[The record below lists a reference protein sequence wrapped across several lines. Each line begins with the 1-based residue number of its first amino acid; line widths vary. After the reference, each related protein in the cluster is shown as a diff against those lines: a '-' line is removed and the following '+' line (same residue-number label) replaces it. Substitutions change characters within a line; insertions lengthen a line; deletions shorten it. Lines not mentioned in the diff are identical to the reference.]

1 MAGNVRHV
9 LQPPRRL
16 EKSDSRAEFSC
27 GVPSLDEWFRK
38 YALQNQ
44 RAYNCAVYVTTWGGR
59 VAGYYAICAGG
70 IEKDV
75 VPMPFGKSRPNVIP
89 VIVLARLAVDRG
101 AQGKGVGSK
110 LLEDALL
117 RCLSAA
123 QEIGAAAIVVHAI
136 DARAKS
142 FYMQYA
148 DFQEI
153 PGEPLHLLLPIKQ
166 LTSFL

>member
-1 MAGNVRHV
+1 MAGSARHV
-9 LQPPRRL
+9 LQPPRKL
-16 EKSDSRAEFSC
+16 EKSDNRGEFSC

-44 RAYNCAVYVTTWGGR
+44 RAYNCTVYVTTWGDR

-70 IEKDV
+70 IEKDAA
-75 VPMPFGKSRPNVIP
+75 PQPFGKSRPNVIP

-101 AQGKGVGSK
+101 AQGQGVGSK

-136 DARAKS
+136 DESAKS

-148 DFQEI
+148 DFHEL
-153 PGEPLHLLLPIKQ
+153 PGEPLHLLLPIKK
-166 LTSFL
+166 LASLL